1 MSVHVVL
8 HGEPGEGP
16 GVRFEDADLPSER
29 GGTYGYHVGSGGE
42 LIVLVDEHGESRV
55 ERVFG
60 PTTWHSVT
68 GVVWRKGMLLR

>member
-1 MSVHVVL
+1 MSVHLVL
-8 HGEPGEGP
+8 HGEVEDGS
-16 GVRFEDADLPSER
+16 GVRFDDADLPPER

-42 LIVLVDEHGESRV
+42 LIVLVDERGESRV

-68 GVVWRKGMLLR
+68 GNVWRKGMLLR

>member
-8 HGEPGEGP
+8 HGEPEGGP
-16 GVRFEDADLPSER
+16 GLGFEDADLPPER

-42 LIVLVDEHGESRV
+42 LVVLADERGESRI

-68 GVVWRKGMLLR
+68 GNVWRKGMMLR

>member
-8 HGEPGEGP
+8 HEDPGGP
-16 GVRFEDADLPSER
+16 GVRFGDSDLPSDR
-29 GGTYGYHVGSGGE
+29 GGAYGYHVGSGGE
-42 LIVLVDEHGESRV
+42 LIVLVDERGESRV

-68 GVVWRKGMLLR
+68 GDVWRKGMLLR

>member
-8 HGEPGEGP
+8 HGEPDDGP
-16 GVRFEDADLPSER
+16 GLRFEDVDLPVER
-29 GGTYGYHVGSGGE
+29 GGAYGYHVGSGGE

-68 GVVWRKGMLLR
+68 GDVWRKGMLLR